1 MVMEREEGQRA
12 DAVASRLATLIEPGS
27 LLEATPECLVVAHA
41 DGRILFA
48 NHRVEQLT
56 GFDRSDLVGQSV
68 ELLDRHRHP
77 RAGPRHAAGDDLPH
91 ERAGRDPRGDPS
103 GNDRGAGAVAR
114 GLPPRRV
121 RSEGRTRGAVRGR
134 GEVPGTGRADPG
146 GRLPGPG
153 RRELGLDLREPAGGD
168 AARDRPGRVAHR
180 SVLLAQ
186 ARASRGSRP
195 GLGGVRGR
203 LQPPHHP
210 HPRVPD
216 GARGR
221 FDPLGVGT
229 GLPDQRR
236 ARQPVADPGRDL
248 RHQRPEG
255 RRGTGRVPGLPRQ
268 AHRPAEPRAVRG
280 DARER
285 HHASSPARPRCGRPV
300 PGPGQLQARER
311 LAGPPRRRRAAAP
324 ARRTPEGLH
333 ARDRHGGAPGRRR
346 VPAPA
351 LGPGAWR
358 RPDPGHRGG
367 ADRGR
372 IRGRARPRGA
382 AGALQPER
390 HGVLRQRLG
399 GDLAVPAGRPRRRD
413 PAEERRRRDV
423 PVARSRIPAAT

>member
-1 MVMEREEGQRA
+1 MRT
-12 DAVASRLATLIEPGS
+12 VASCSRTIVWNSSPDSTA
-27 LLEATPECLVVAHA
+27 
-41 DGRILFA
+41 R
-48 NHRVEQLT
+48 
-56 GFDRSDLVGQSV
+56 DLVGQSV
-68 ELLDRHRHP
+68 ELLIATDILELVPGTRLETICRTN
-77 RAGPRHAAGDDLPH
+77 DLGEIPVEIH
-91 ERAGRDPRGDPS
+91 LGTIEGS
-103 GNDRGAGAVAR
+103 GAVAR

-121 RSEGRTRGAVRGR
+121 GSEGRTRGAVRGR

-153 RRELGLDLREPAGGD
+153 RRELGLDLRESAGGD
-168 AARDRPGRVAHR
+168 AARDRPGRVADR

-186 ARASRGSRP
+186 ARPSRGPRP
-195 GLGGVRGR
+195 SLGGVRGR
-203 LQPPHHP
+203 LQQPHHP
-210 HPRVPD
+210 HPRVPH

-221 FDPLGVGT
+221 FDPMGVGA

-268 AHRPAEPRAVRG
+268 ADRPAEPCAVRG

-285 HHASSPARPRCGRPV
+285 HHASPPARPRRGRPV

-311 LAGPPRRRRAAAP
+311 LAGPPRGRRPAGP

-333 ARDRHGGAPGRRR
+333 ARDRHGGPPGRRR
-346 VPAPA
+346 IPAPA

-358 RPDPGHRGG
+358 RPDPRNRSG

-372 IRGRARPRGA
+372 IRGRARARSA
-382 AGALQPER
+382 AGTVQPER
-390 HGVLRQRLG
+390 HGVHRQRLG
-399 GDLAVPAGRPRRRD
+399 GDLPVPAGR
-413 PAEERRRRDV
+413 ARRRR
-423 PVARSRIPAAT
+423 PC